1 MWPLKILRVVA
12 ATRALSFQY
21 DTLVTILWR
30 AHTHRHILK
39 WAEHMRQMNRCRV
52 SFRTESRIRLKPLK
66 ERAQSVH
73 FYTPSDKYQLAY
85 IFLLNMYGFVVA
97 MFDWHHTYTEQP
109 RKNRLYFCAAWIS
122 FLLYAYKL
130 VKKNPPWES
139 STVLIASHK
148 MDIHQIA
155 IVLAR
160 IIPSPHPPIP
170 NPVVWLY
177 HLYIEFSIC
186 IWNSEFHMC
195 VTCWKISPTS
205 ERNCHE
211 I

>member
-97 MFDWHHTYTEQP
+97 MFISNP
-109 RKNRLYFCAAWIS
+109 RLTDIILIQNNPEKIVFIFVQLESVFFCMHINW
-122 FLLYAYKL
+122 
-130 VKKNPPWES
+130 
-139 STVLIASHK
+139 
-148 MDIHQIA
+148 
-155 IVLAR
+155 
-160 IIPSPHPPIP
+160 
-170 NPVVWLY
+170 
-177 HLYIEFSIC
+177 
-186 IWNSEFHMC
+186 
-195 VTCWKISPTS
+195 
-205 ERNCHE
+205 
-211 I
+211 